1 MPLSLSELKDRAIR
15 FAQEWQTAT
24 DERAD
29 AQAFWID
36 FFHVFDIKRRRV
48 ASFEVPIKKA
58 DGRQGFIDLLWKGT
72 LLVEHKSRGRDLD
85 RAGQQAR
92 DYFPGLKDHELP
104 KYILVSDFARFR
116 LYDLDEGTEHEFGL
130 AELHQ
135 HLHLFAFL
143 TGYQKRAYRPEDPA
157 NIRAAELMGEL
168 HDALL
173 AGGYHGHKLEVLLV
187 RILFCL
193 FAEDTA
199 IFEKN
204 AFQEFLETQTRP
216 DGTDVGTRL
225 AEWFSILD
233 QPPAARQRHLAP
245 VLAQL
250 PYVNGALFTEFFP
263 FPSFDAALREQLI
276 RCTYFD
282 WSRISPAIFGSLFQ
296 SVTDPVKRR
305 NLGAHYTSEANILKV
320 IQGLFL
326 DELRQELAAAGQSRP
341 RLDALHRRLEQLRF
355 LDPSCGCGNFLVV
368 TYRELRLLE
377 QEILERLFAG
387 QRASGQTVDLALYAR
402 VQVDQ
407 AYGIEVEEFPAR
419 IAEVAMWLMDH
430 QLNLRLSEAFGNL
443 YLRLPLTRTAK
454 IVHGNALTTDWET
467 VCPKQELSYI
477 LGNPPFV
484 GAKVMD
490 NQQRIEMAAVFKG
503 VPSYGLL
510 DYVSAWYMKAAQYV
524 KGTAVKVAF
533 VSTNSITQGE
543 QVGVLWSEL
552 LARQKMIIQF
562 AHRTFKW
569 SNEARGNAGVHCVI
583 IGFGEQNP
591 TQKIIFDYP
600 TPQSVPHAVLAKHI
614 NAYLVDAPDVFLS
627 NRSQPISPVPK
638 IGIGN
643 KPIDGGHYLFT
654 PEEKEVFVAKEPQ
667 AAKWFRRW
675 LGADEFINNV
685 ERWCLWL
692 GDCPPSELRQ
702 MPEALKRVEAVRA
715 SRLASKSAPT
725 QKLAATPTRFHV
737 EFIPTESFMVIPEVS
752 SERRMYIPMGFLA
765 PENLASN
772 KLRLIPAA
780 TSYLFG
786 VLTSAM
792 HMAWMRLVAGRL
804 ESRYSYSVGIVY
816 NNFPFPPAP
825 SPKQTAA
832 VEAAAQAVL
841 AARAGFPTESLAT
854 LYDPLTM
861 PPALVRAH
869 AALDRAVDQCYR
881 PTAFATELARLE
893 FLFAAYRTLQAPLLP
908 PPAKTRKGAPR

>member
-15 FAQEWQTAT
+15 FAQDWREAT

-36 FFHVFDIKRRRV
+36 FFHVFDVKRRRV

-104 KYILVSDFARFR
+104 RYILVSDFARFR

-130 AELHQ
+130 AELHSN
-135 HLHLFAFL
+135 LHLFAFL
-143 TGYQKRAYRPEDPA
+143 TGYQKREYRPEDPA

-216 DGTDVGTRL
+216 DGADVGTRL
-225 AEWFSILD
+225 AEWFSVLD
-233 QPPAARQRHLAP
+233 QAPAERQRHLP
-245 VLAQL
+245 DYLAQL
-250 PYVNGALFTEFFP
+250 PYVNGALFTEYFP
-263 FPSFDAALREQLI
+263 FPSFDAALRERLI

-377 QEILERLFAG
+377 QEILERLFVS

-467 VCPKQELSYI
+467 VCPKEQLSYI
-477 LGNPPFV
+477 LGNPPFI
-484 GAKVMD
+484 GKHLQTKEQKA
-490 NQQRIEMAAVFKG
+490 EMALLFKG
-503 VPSYGLL
+503 VNGGGLL
-510 DYVSAWYMKAAQYV
+510 DFASAWFYKAARYMQ
-524 KGTAVKVAF
+524 GTEIRAAL
-533 VSTNSITQGE
+533 VSTNSIVQGE
-543 QVGVLWSEL
+543 QVGILWNEL
-552 LARQKMIIQF
+552 FTKYQIKIHF

-569 SNEARGNAGVHCVI
+569 NNEARGNAQVYCVI
-583 IGFGEQNP
+583 VGFGPED
-591 TQKIIFDYP
+591 TLKHFIYDYD
-600 TPQSVPHAVLAKHI
+600 TPRAEPLRKEVSRINSYLIEADNVLISGRTKPLSHVPEMV
-614 NAYLVDAPDVFLS
+614 N
-627 NRSQPISPVPK
+627 
-638 IGIGN
+638 GN
-643 KPIDGGHYLFT
+643 KPVDGGFLFLNDD
-654 PEEKEVFVAKEPQ
+654 EKAELLSREPQ
-667 AAKWFRRW
+667 AAPYIKPF
-675 LGADEFINNV
+675 LGAQEFLRSQN
-685 ERWCLWL
+685 RWCLWL
-692 GDCPPSELRQ
+692 EGILPSVLKELPLVSQRVNQLRLFRLESTKADTVRIAQFPTLFGEIRQPKNEYLLIPRHSSENRRYVPFGFFSPNVILGDSCMSIPN
-702 MPEALKRVEAVRA
+702 
-715 SRLASKSAPT
+715 
-725 QKLAATPTRFHV
+725 ATP
-737 EFIPTESFMVIPEVS
+737 
-752 SERRMYIPMGFLA
+752 
-765 PENLASN
+765 
-772 KLRLIPAA
+772 
-780 TSYLFG
+780 YLFG
-786 VLTSAM
+786 VMTSEM
-792 HMAWMRLVAGRL
+792 HMAWMRQICGRIK
-804 ESRYSYSVGIVY
+804 SDFRYSATLVY

-832 VEAAAQAVL
+832 VEAAAAQVL
-841 AARAGFPTESLAT
+841 AARAAFPTESLAT

-869 AALDRAVDQCYR
+869 AVLDRAVDQCYR
-881 PTAFATELARLE
+881 PAAFATELARLE

-908 PPAKTRKGAPR
+908 PPAKARKRAKT